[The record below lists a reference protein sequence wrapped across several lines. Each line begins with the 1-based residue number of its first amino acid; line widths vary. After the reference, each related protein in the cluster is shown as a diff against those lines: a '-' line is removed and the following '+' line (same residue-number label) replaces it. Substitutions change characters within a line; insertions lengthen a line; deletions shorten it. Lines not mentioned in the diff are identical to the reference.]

1 MYHPDKKTLRKLRSQ
16 YDTIPI
22 YAKLPYDGKDILEIY
37 QAFQGPYAFL
47 LESKT
52 QMYDGHYSILGL
64 PCAHRFLY
72 DGMHSY
78 DIQKDKKIPLHGH
91 PMKLLEAM
99 LKKKSP
105 MYPNLPVF
113 TGGAIGHFNYDV
125 ASLYEN
131 ISKHEQA
138 SLHLPMIHFGFVDAC
153 IVIDHTQKTI
163 YFIVQADKDTCLE
176 KYDTICDHIQ
186 QMITRYQKYTPDTNL
201 KDTKHREFQTSHDKE
216 NFMHIVEKAK
226 DYIYQGD
233 IFQVVLSQRMACD
246 YDENPLSVYANLR
259 EMGSSPY
266 MYYLDFG
273 SYVIAGASPELL
285 LQGRKDHI
293 TTRPIAGTRK
303 RGKDTQQD
311 QQLME
316 ELIHDP
322 KENAEHMMLVDL
334 GRNDIGKVSKCGSVE
349 VTSLKQIEYYPSVM
363 HLCSEVS
370 GTLKAE
376 MSAFDALASL
386 LPAGTLS
393 GAPKIKAMQII
404 NELETIQRE
413 VYGGAIGFLG
423 YNQLFDACITIRT
436 ILFHKQKAYIQ
447 AGAGIVKDSQPN
459 KEYEETLHKATSLL
473 HALGCEVTL

>member
-1 MYHPDKKTLRKLRSQ
+1 
-16 YDTIPI
+16 
-22 YAKLPYDGKDILEIY
+22 
-37 QAFQGPYAFL
+37 
-47 LESKT
+47 
-52 QMYDGHYSILGL
+52 
-64 PCAHRFLY
+64 
-72 DGMHSY
+72 
-78 DIQKDKKIPLHGH
+78 
-91 PMKLLEAM
+91 
-99 LKKKSP
+99 
-105 MYPNLPVF
+105 
-113 TGGAIGHFNYDV
+113 
-125 ASLYEN
+125 
-131 ISKHEQA
+131 
-138 SLHLPMIHFGFVDAC
+138 
-153 IVIDHTQKTI
+153 
-163 YFIVQADKDTCLE
+163 
-176 KYDTICDHIQ
+176 
-186 QMITRYQKYTPDTNL
+186 MITRYQKYTPDTNL

-349 VTSLKQIEYYPSVM
+349 VTSLKDVYKRQ
-363 HLCSEVS
+363 VS
-370 GTLKAE
+370 YLKN
-376 MSAFDALASL
+376 
-386 LPAGTLS
+386 
-393 GAPKIKAMQII
+393 I
-404 NELETIQRE
+404 
-413 VYGGAIGFLG
+413 
-423 YNQLFDACITIRT
+423 
-436 ILFHKQKAYIQ
+436 
-447 AGAGIVKDSQPN
+447 
-459 KEYEETLHKATSLL
+459 
-473 HALGCEVTL
+473 